1 MGNADDKLHVDVD
14 DALELGS
21 MPPLPR
27 PQAHPAVRSPL
38 SVISSRSSAATRK
51 STPRAAPIAHHR
63 HDDDD
68 VVQVSPPPVPHAHPL
83 RGWKPQERQS
93 AAAPPGRGVGAA
105 MMEHM
110 RRPPL
115 RSRPVD
121 VQRLDPTM
129 LNRDRV
135 NALANQENIV
145 PNELI
150 GLEMVPHSTRALE
163 TRIQQVASTRLER
176 RPLTEE
182 ELRFAATDASQLRQ
196 LGYDAMDPLNRR
208 RITAQPS
215 QQHPEDSAL
224 ERARLRKVKKQV
236 DAQWLEKRNDPAL
249 RPLGPLE
256 REDEKEFYDSV
267 YTASMQDLLD
277 AGVLYDEQDRKSART
292 VHRIEWNDLARDTRG
307 TTGLCGSCFD
317 EWSFQ
322 QQ

>member
-1 MGNADDKLHVDVD
+1 
-14 DALELGS
+14 

-51 STPRAAPIAHHR
+51 STPRAAPIAHH

-68 VVQVSPPPVPHAHPL
+68 DIVQVSPPPVPHAHPL

-93 AAAPPGRGVGAA
+93 AAAPPGRG
-105 MMEHM
+105 
-110 RRPPL
+110 
-115 RSRPVD
+115 
-121 VQRLDPTM
+121 RLDPTM

-135 NALANQENIV
+135 SALANQENIV
-145 PNELI
+145 PNESI

-163 TRIQQVASTRLER
+163 TRIEQVASTRLER